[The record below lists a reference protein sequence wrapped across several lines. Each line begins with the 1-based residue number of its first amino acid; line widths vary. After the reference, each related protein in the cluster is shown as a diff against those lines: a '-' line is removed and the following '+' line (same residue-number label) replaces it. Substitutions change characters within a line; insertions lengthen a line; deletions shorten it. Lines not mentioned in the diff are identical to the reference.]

1 MRAATTTPVE
11 PMELVARFFFPIGA
25 GLPRYYGESASTL
38 ARFEACSVFTH
49 VAARIARFAPYRAI
63 FPECFKSFVAS

>member
-11 PMELVARFFFPIGA
+11 PMELVAHISISS

-49 VAARIARFAPYRAI
+49 VAARIARFTPYRVI
-63 FPECFKSFVAS
+63 FPECFKPFVTS

>member
-11 PMELVARFFFPIGA
+11 PEGQVAHVPTSID
-25 GLPRYYGESASTL
+25 LPRYYGESVSTL

-49 VAARIARFAPYRAI
+49 VAARIARFTPFRAV
-63 FPECFKSFVAS
+63 FPKCFKSFVTS